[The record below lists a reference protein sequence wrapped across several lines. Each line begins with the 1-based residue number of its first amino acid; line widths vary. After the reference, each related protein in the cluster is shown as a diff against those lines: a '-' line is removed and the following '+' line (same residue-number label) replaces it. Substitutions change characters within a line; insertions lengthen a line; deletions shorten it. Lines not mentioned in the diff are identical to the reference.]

1 MGFTLFVFG
10 GPDGD
15 QCGAQAFAAAHR
27 KVPLKVVRCVAPTGM
42 YARTFALLRSDCH
55 IAQHGDSIDDSM
67 AIIDRALRCRT

>member
-1 MGFTLFVFG
+1 MGSTLFDFG

-15 QCGAQAFAAAHR
+15 QRGAQAFAAAHR

-55 IAQHGDSIDDSM
+55 IA
-67 AIIDRALRCRT
+67 